1 MPVSPSWNDA
11 TTRCTTTCLELT
23 GKDDPVV
30 LFVPTATGDDASY
43 IVKFYEAFHS
53 GRCRPRHL
61 RLFHRDFDDL
71 TDLILESDVIHVGG
85 GNTANMLDVWRRQ
98 GVDELLHRALAGGAV
113 LTGGS
118 AGGLCWFEGGT
129 TDSFGPTLQLLHDG
143 LGMIKGSYCPH
154 YDAEDQR
161 RPLFHAALL
170 DGSLE
175 MGYASWNRVAIRF
188 TPEGDVV
195 EAVTSE
201 PGGRALKVYARD
213 GRSSKKTFPAVS
225 SKSAS
230 RAAACR
236 PESPTGSSRSIEP
249 AAWTDVMESEP
260 SDQPAELL
268 AFVVELGAAMN
279 TAGQPVYVV
288 AGAAHQGRRART
300 APGRDHHRLPDLP
313 DGDDGSRRAGGD
325 RVDDSARPARRD
337 STRSRRWTGCCSR
350 PNEVRIRPTE
360 GLRRLEEIRAVRP
373 RFARLHE
380 RRRLLPCW
388 RRGSV

>member
-1 MPVSPSWNDA
+1 MPGHILPMGAGRAVMDRRDDPLHDYV
-11 TTRCTTTCLELT
+11 LELT
-23 GKDDPVV
+23 GKPDPVV
-30 LFVPTATGDDASY
+30 LFLPTATGDDASY
-43 IVKFYEAFHS
+43 IVSFYEAFHS

-71 TDLILESDVIHVGG
+71 TDIVLGSDVIHVGG

-98 GVDELLHRALAGGAV
+98 GVDELLRRALDAGAV

-188 TPEGDVV
+188 TPGGEVV

-213 GRSSKKTFPAVS
+213 GKIVEEDIP
-225 SKSAS
+225 
-230 RAAACR
+230 CR
-236 PESPTGSSRSIEP
+236 ELDARVVSRS
-249 AAWTDVMESEP
+249 V
-260 SDQPAELL
+260 
-268 AFVVELGAAMN
+268 
-279 TAGQPVYVV
+279 
-288 AGAAHQGRRART
+288 
-300 APGRDHHRLPDLP
+300 
-313 DGDDGSRRAGGD
+313 
-325 RVDDSARPARRD
+325 
-337 STRSRRWTGCCSR
+337 ST
-350 PNEVRIRPTE
+350 
-360 GLRRLEEIRAVRP
+360 
-373 RFARLHE
+373 
-380 RRRLLPCW
+380 
-388 RRGSV
+388 